1 MCKTRADIHKLKTRH
16 DGKTSEKTPGK
27 RAALSCFSM
36 KKTGR
41 EPKAATKTP
50 PYPESYQTPQLQA
63 VASPS
68 IIPTTSHARSKE
80 TTNMHTDCSAGC
92 TVSPAGE
99 SYSWNPAF
107 LRGLGRGIWAE
118 SNWEAFWTF
127 FKGHSLLL
135 ITAAMTQTDG
145 YTQYHQ
151 R

>member
-27 RAALSCFSM
+27 RAALSWRTALYEEDR
-36 KKTGR
+36 KR
-41 EPKAATKTP
+41 EPKVAARTP

-68 IIPTTSHARSKE
+68 IIPTTSHAKSKE

-92 TVSPAGE
+92 IVSPAGE

-145 YTQYHQ
+145 YTQ
-151 R
+151 